1 MKALVVITGRGL
13 GGDAVIANNIIE
25 GLEAKGVECEIAL
38 DESAPGL
45 LFKKKKRTWH
55 KIKIP
60 QAGGHAA
67 TKASSIKAAFKMLV
81 ATFKVRSLIK
91 KLDVDLVVGVIGGG
105 AIVGSVGAKLA
116 RKPGVS
122 IISTPLDSKVCPK
135 LNPCFVLPE
144 MMRLLPSELPKNI
157 EATLYPLSEGVGSGD
172 SKVAFEKLKEY
183 PKFDENKKTILFSS
197 GSSIFKGIIDGAN
210 NFAKFSDD
218 YNILLVGLPL
228 KEEYLDDLDENII
241 YLGYIDWMSHLLTFL
256 DLAVLTDDGVL
267 LEETLASKLPIV
279 TVTKVK
285 WGRYHN
291 MAGVFK
297 GAIIESDID
306 HLNENIFKAFDEF
319 DELKKNAVKYSKEA
333 LETKS
338 SLASKM
344 IDCVKNSN
352 F

>member
-25 GLEAKGVECEIAL
+25 GLEDNGVQCEIAL

-45 LFKKKKRTWH
+45 LFKKKGRTWH
-55 KIKIP
+55 KIRIP

-67 TKASSIKAAFKMLV
+67 TKASSIKAAFKMLT
-81 ATFKVRSLIK
+81 ATFRARSLIK

-116 RKPGVS
+116 RKPAVS
-122 IISTPLDSKVCPK
+122 VIATPLDSKICPK
-135 LNPCFVLPE
+135 FNKCFSLPE
-144 MMRLLPSELPKNI
+144 MKHFLPEQLPKNI
-157 EATLYPLSEGVGSGD
+157 ENVLYPLDDDVGRGD
-172 SKVAFEKLKEY
+172 SKIALEKLKES

-197 GSSIFKGIIDGAN
+197 GSSIFKGIIKGAN
-210 NFAKFSDD
+210 NFAKITDD

-228 KEEYLDDLDENII
+228 KEGYLDNLDDGVI
-241 YLGYIDWMSHLLTFL
+241 YLGYIDWMSHLLSYL
-256 DLAVLTDDGVL
+256 DLAVLTDDGIL
-267 LEETLASKLPIV
+267 LEETLASQIPIV

-291 MAGVFK
+291 MAGVYK

-306 HLNENIFKAFDEF
+306 NLNDNIFKAFDEF
-319 DELKKNAVKYSKEA
+319 DSLKKNAIKYSKESLDA
-333 LETKS
+333 KS
-338 SLASKM
+338 KLAKKM
-344 IDCVKNSN
+344 VDVVK
-352 F
+352 

>member
-13 GGDAVIANNIIE
+13 GGDAVIANNIID
-25 GLEAKGVECEIAL
+25 GLEDNGVECEIAL

-45 LFKKKKRTWH
+45 LFKKKGRTWH

-67 TKASSIKAAFKMLV
+67 TKASAIKAAFKMIT
-81 ATFKVRSLIK
+81 ATFKARSLIK

-105 AIVGSVGAKLA
+105 AIVGAVGAKLA
-116 RKPGVS
+116 GKSGVS
-122 IISTPLDSKVCPK
+122 VVATPLDSKICPK
-135 LNPCFVLPE
+135 FNQCFALPE
-144 MMRLLPSELPKNI
+144 MMYRLPNQLPENI
-157 EATLYPLSEGVGSGD
+157 DATLYPLSDDVGKGD
-172 SKVAFEKLKEY
+172 SKIAFEKLKEF
-183 PKFDENKKTILFSS
+183 PNFDENKKTILFSS
-197 GSSIFKGIIDGAN
+197 GSSIFKGIIKGAN
-210 NFAKFSDD
+210 NFAKITDE
-218 YNILLVGLPL
+218 YNILLIGLPL
-228 KEEYLDDLDENII
+228 KEEYLNDIDENII
-241 YLGYIDWMSHLLTFL
+241 YLGYIDWMNHLLMFL

-279 TVTKVK
+279 TLTKVK

-319 DELKKNAVKYSKEA
+319 DTLKKNAVKYSKESLDA
-333 LETKS
+333 KS
-338 SLASKM
+338 S
-344 IDCVKNSN
+344 
-352 F
+352 

>member
-1 MKALVVITGRGL
+1 MKALVIITGRGL

-25 GLEAKGVECEIAL
+25 GLEAKGIQCEIAL

-45 LFKKKKRTWH
+45 LFKKKGRTWH

-67 TKASSIKAAFKMLV
+67 TKATAIKAAFKMIS
-81 ATFKVRSLIK
+81 ATFKARRLIK
-91 KLDVDLVVGVIGGG
+91 KLNADFVVGVIGGG

-116 RKPGVS
+116 RKPAVS
-122 IISTPLDSKVCPK
+122 IVATPLDSKICPK
-135 LNPCFVLPE
+135 FNQSFALPE
-144 MMRLLPSELPKNI
+144 MSYLLPENLPKNLDK
-157 EATLYPLSEGVGSGD
+157 TLYPLKEGVGDGNPN
-172 SKVAFEKLKEY
+172 VALEKLKESS
-183 PKFDENKKTILFSS
+183 KFDENKKTILFSS
-197 GSSIFKGIIDGAN
+197 GSSIFKGIIEGAN
-210 NFAKFSDD
+210 NFSKITDD

-228 KEEYLDDLDENII
+228 KEDYLDELDENVI
-241 YLGYIDWMSHLLTFL
+241 YLGYIDWMNHLLTYL

-267 LEETLASKLPIV
+267 LEETLASELPIV

-306 HLNENIFKAFDEF
+306 NLNDNIFKAFDEF
-319 DELKKNAVKYSKEA
+319 DELKKNAIKYSKDSLEA
-333 LETKS
+333 KS
-338 SLASKM
+338 KLAQRI
-344 IDCVKNSN
+344 IDVVK
-352 F
+352 

>member
-25 GLEAKGVECEIAL
+25 GLEDKGVQCEIAL

-45 LFKKKKRTWH
+45 LFKKKGRTWH
-55 KIKIP
+55 KIRIP

-67 TKASSIKAAFKMLV
+67 TKASSIKAAFKMLT
-81 ATFKVRSLIK
+81 ATFRARSLIK

-116 RKPGVS
+116 RKPAVS
-122 IISTPLDSKVCPK
+122 VIATPLDSKICPK
-135 LNPCFVLPE
+135 FNKCFALPE
-144 MMRLLPSELPKNI
+144 MKYFLPEQLPKNI
-157 EATLYPLSEGVGSGD
+157 ENILYPLDDDVGRGD
-172 SKVAFEKLKEY
+172 SKIALEKLKES

-197 GSSIFKGIIDGAN
+197 GSSIFKGIIKGAN
-210 NFAKFSDD
+210 NFAKITDD

-228 KEEYLDDLDENII
+228 KEGYLDNLDDGVI
-241 YLGYIDWMSHLLTFL
+241 YLGYIDWISHLLSYL
-256 DLAVLTDDGVL
+256 DLAVITDDGIL
-267 LEETLASKLPIV
+267 LEETLASQIPIV

-291 MAGVFK
+291 MAGVYK

-306 HLNENIFKAFDEF
+306 NLNDNIFKAFDEF
-319 DELKKNAVKYSKEA
+319 DSLKKNAIKYSKESLDA
-333 LETKS
+333 KS
-338 SLASKM
+338 KLAKKM
-344 IDCVKNSN
+344 VDVVK
-352 F
+352 

>member
-25 GLEAKGVECEIAL
+25 GLEDNGVQCEIAL

-45 LFKKKKRTWH
+45 LFKKKGRTWH
-55 KIKIP
+55 KIRIP

-67 TKASSIKAAFKMLV
+67 TKASSIKAAFKMLT
-81 ATFKVRSLIK
+81 ATFRARSLIK

-116 RKPGVS
+116 RKPAVS
-122 IISTPLDSKVCPK
+122 VIATPLDSKICPK
-135 LNPCFVLPE
+135 FNKCFALPE
-144 MMRLLPSELPKNI
+144 MKYFLPEQLPKNI
-157 EATLYPLSEGVGSGD
+157 ENILYPLDDDVGRGD
-172 SKVAFEKLKEY
+172 SKIALEKLKES

-197 GSSIFKGIIDGAN
+197 GSSIFKGIIKGAN
-210 NFAKFSDD
+210 NFAKITDD

-228 KEEYLDDLDENII
+228 KEGYLDNLDDGVI
-241 YLGYIDWMSHLLTFL
+241 YLGYIDWMSHLLSYL
-256 DLAVLTDDGVL
+256 DLAVLTDDGIL
-267 LEETLASKLPIV
+267 LEETLASQIPIV

-291 MAGVFK
+291 MAGVYK

-306 HLNENIFKAFDEF
+306 NLNDNIFKAFDEF
-319 DELKKNAVKYSKEA
+319 DSLKKNAIKYSKESLDA
-333 LETKS
+333 KS
-338 SLASKM
+338 KLAKKM
-344 IDCVKNSN
+344 VDVVK
-352 F
+352 

>member
-1 MKALVVITGRGL
+1 MKALIVITGRGL
-13 GGDAVIANNIIE
+13 GGDSVIAYNIIE
-25 GLEAKGVECEIAL
+25 GLEAKGVQCEIAL

-45 LFKKKKRTWH
+45 LFKKKGRTWH

-67 TKASSIKAAFKMLV
+67 TKASSVKAAFKMLT
-81 ATFKVRSLIK
+81 ATFKARSLIK
-91 KLDVDLVVGVIGGG
+91 KLDVDIVVGVIGGG

-116 RKPGVS
+116 GKPGVS
-122 IISTPLDSKVCPK
+122 IISTPLDSKICPK
-135 LNPCFVLPE
+135 LNQCYALPE
-144 MMRLLPSELPKNI
+144 MKYFLPEHLPKNI
-157 EATLYPLSEGVGSGD
+157 NHTLYPL
-172 SKVAFEKLKEY
+172 
-183 PKFDENKKTILFSS
+183 IIFSS
-197 GSSIFKGIIDGAN
+197 RSSRYPSFKGIIKGAN
-210 NFAKFSDD
+210 NFAKFSDE

-228 KEEYLDDLDENII
+228 KEGYLDDLDENII
-241 YLGYIDWMSHLLTFL
+241 YLGYIDWMSHLLTYI

-279 TVTKVK
+279 TLTKVK

-306 HLNENIFKAFDEF
+306 SLNDNIFRAFDEF
-319 DELKKNAVKYSKEA
+319 DELKKNAVKYAKES

-338 SLASKM
+338 NLAQKI
-344 IDCVKNSN
+344 IDVVK
-352 F
+352 